1 MGQLMESGKI
11 ITYILEANS
20 KKKSEESDGSHTRS
34 VEELIQ
40 GITALTINFK
50 RFFFNLSHL
59 IAYQLDKSKLS
70 IY

>member
-1 MGQLMESGKI
+1 MEKLSHTFWRQI
-11 ITYILEANS
+11 QR
-20 KKKSEESDGSHTRS
+20 KKSEESDGSHRRN

-50 RFFFNLSHL
+50 RFFKNLSHL
-59 IAYQLDKSKLS
+59 IAYQLDKSELS